1 MSLQTRKLILLFQA
15 YKRKDPG
22 DEDETEMV
30 ENFFNA
36 LCSMLNEPEIKQQF
50 LEAEGVE
57 LMLIMLRLVLIVG
70 SSRNEAD

>member
-1 MSLQTRKLILLFQA
+1 
-15 YKRKDPG
+15 
-22 DEDETEMV
+22 MV

-70 SSRNEAD
+70 SSRNETD